1 MITRFLKKL
10 IFAVV
15 LLYSFNIIAVQFGL
29 IVPINYITIAL
40 VTFLDIPAMI
50 LLVFSLIL
58 IFWIINYRRQE
69 METDEIITK
78 YFNGEKLSHAYLLKT
93 NDLNKIIK
101 IVKTIFSLKSPNDN
115 INVLIDEGIYPDL
128 KIIEPDGQ
136 WIKKEQ
142 IINLQSEFKTK
153 SIYNNKRIYIIKNA
167 ENLNKSSGNTLLKFL
182 EEPSEDII
190 ALLMTENKNKV
201 LETIVSRCQYIVL
214 DSNKD
219 QDVNDYSEALSI
231 CMLLEDK
238 KRLASID
245 LINKLD
251 NFEDRNEIKKLF
263 QQMLT
268 IYDDCLLNM
277 YEINHNTNLNQ
288 DVFDKIC
295 KNNTIKSV
303 EAKLNALIFIIDSI
317 DYNLNLK
324 LLVDKLLIMMFGV
337 DWYV

>member
-1 MITRFLKKL
+1 
-10 IFAVV
+10 
-15 LLYSFNIIAVQFGL
+15 
-29 IVPINYITIAL
+29 
-40 VTFLDIPAMI
+40 
-50 LLVFSLIL
+50 
-58 IFWIINYRRQE
+58 

-337 DWYV
+337 D